1 MADGPGDRIYL
12 RPHLPIPF
20 HNQGEGNDRP
30 GHTGLHQIWRAAGIE
45 AGGRTGFTA
54 VIVGILFLPFL
65 YLAPLIETVP
75 IIATAPALILV
86 GLYMIRAMVNIDF
99 KKIDEGLPAFLA
111 LILIPLT
118 YSITQGISWSFIFY
132 TFLKVLKGEARE
144 IHPMLYVIVIF
155 AALALTLV

>member
-86 GLYMIRAMVNIDF
+86 GLYMIRAMVDIDF

-118 YSITQGISWSFIFY
+118 YSITQGI
-132 TFLKVLKGEARE
+132 R
-144 IHPMLYVIVIF
+144 
-155 AALALTLV
+155 